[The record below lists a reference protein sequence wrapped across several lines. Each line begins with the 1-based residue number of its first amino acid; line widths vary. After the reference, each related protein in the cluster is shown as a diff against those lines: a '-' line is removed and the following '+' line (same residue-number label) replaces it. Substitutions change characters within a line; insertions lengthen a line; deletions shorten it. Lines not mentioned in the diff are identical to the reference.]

1 MDDRDLRAYRILRK
15 FKLVTL
21 VNALLIFKDSGF
33 KGIKNKLKEKHHKE
47 EKIKISNLSFEPF
60 KINLV
65 FQNEKLYDKYKEIY
79 QKI

>member
-33 KGIKNKLKEKHHKE
+33 KGIKNKLK
-47 EKIKISNLSFEPF
+47 
-60 KINLV
+60 
-65 FQNEKLYDKYKEIY
+65 
-79 QKI
+79 

>member
-47 EKIKISNLSFEPF
+47 EKIKI
-60 KINLV
+60 K
-65 FQNEKLYDKYKEIY
+65 
-79 QKI
+79 